1 MRIIKVL
8 TIAAIGIMSINT
20 ANAQDKVEGSVSADV
35 VSRYIWRGQEL
46 GDAAIQPSAS
56 LAYKGL
62 SLTAWGSYGFLNSKD
77 TKEFDLTLAYTIG
90 GLNIGITD
98 YWFSKHGADNKYFEY
113 RAHDTEHVWEANIGY
128 DFGPLAI
135 QWYTNI
141 AGADGQNKSGD
152 RAYSSYVQLSAPF
165 KLATCDWTATI
176 GAVPYT
182 TDFYKDTASGFT
194 VTNVALRATKT
205 IPVCKSWG
213 LPVFMEGSCNPST
226 KKGYLVVGFTV
237 AP

>member
-8 TIAAIGIMSINT
+8 TLAAVAMMSISA

-35 VSRYIWRGQEL
+35 VSRYVWRGQAL
-46 GDAAIQPSAS
+46 GDAAVQPSAS
-56 LAYKGL
+56 LSYKGL
-62 SLTAWGSYGFLNSKD
+62 SLSAWGSYGFLNTED
-77 TKEFDLTLAYTIG
+77 TKEFDLTLSYTVG
-90 GLNIGITD
+90 GFNVGVTD
-98 YWFSKHGADNKYFEY
+98 YWFSYYGADNKYFEY
-113 RAHDTEHVWEANIGY
+113 RAHDTSHVWEANVGY

-141 AGADGQNKSGD
+141 AGADGINKSGK

-165 KLATCDWTATI
+165 TLATCDWTATI
-176 GAVPYT
+176 GAVPYAT
-182 TDFYKDTASGFT
+182 SFYSDVNGFA
-194 VTNVALRATKT
+194 VTNVALRATKA
-205 IPVCKSWG
+205 IPVCKKWS
-213 LPVFMEGSCNPST
+213 LPLFMEGSCNPST

>member
-8 TIAAIGIMSINT
+8 TLAAVAMMGFSA

-35 VSRYIWRGQEL
+35 VSRYVWRGQAL
-46 GDAAIQPSAS
+46 GDAAVQPSAS
-56 LAYKGL
+56 LSYKGL
-62 SLTAWGSYGFLNSKD
+62 SLSAWGSYGFLNTED
-77 TKEFDLTLAYTIG
+77 TKEFDLTLSYTVG
-90 GLNIGITD
+90 GFNVGVTD
-98 YWFSKHGADNKYFEY
+98 YWFSYYGADNKYFEY
-113 RAHDTEHVWEANIGY
+113 RAHDTSHVWEANVGY

-141 AGADGQNKSGD
+141 AGADGINKSGK

-165 KLATCDWTATI
+165 SLATCDWTATI
-176 GAVPYT
+176 GAVPYAT
-182 TDFYKDTASGFT
+182 NFYSDVNGFA
-194 VTNVALRATKT
+194 VTNVALRATKA
-205 IPVCKSWG
+205 IPVCKKWS
-213 LPVFMEGSCNPST
+213 LPLFMEGSCNPST

>member
-8 TIAAIGIMSINT
+8 TIAAMGIMSINT

-62 SLTAWGSYGFLNSKD
+62 SLTAWGSYGFLNSAD

-176 GAVPYT
+176 GAVPYA

-213 LPVFMEGSCNPST
+213 LPLFMEGSCNPST

>member
-8 TIAAIGIMSINT
+8 TLAAVAMVSFSA

-35 VSRYIWRGQEL
+35 VSRYVWRGQAL
-46 GDAAIQPSAS
+46 GDAAVQPSAS
-56 LAYKGL
+56 LSYKGL
-62 SLTAWGSYGFLNSKD
+62 SLSAWGSYGFLNTED
-77 TKEFDLTLAYTIG
+77 TKEFDLTLSYTVG
-90 GLNIGITD
+90 GFNVGVTD
-98 YWFSKHGADNKYFEY
+98 YWFSYYGADNKYFEY
-113 RAHDTEHVWEANIGY
+113 RAHDTSHVWEANVGY

-141 AGADGQNKSGD
+141 AGADGINKSGK

-165 KLATCDWTATI
+165 TLATCDWTATI
-176 GAVPYT
+176 GAVPYAT
-182 TDFYKDTASGFT
+182 SFYSDVNGFA
-194 VTNVALRATKT
+194 VTNVALRATKA
-205 IPVCKSWG
+205 IPVCKKWS
-213 LPVFMEGSCNPST
+213 LPLFLEGSCNPST

>member
-8 TIAAIGIMSINT
+8 TLAAVAMMSFSA

-35 VSRYIWRGQEL
+35 VSRYVWRGQAL
-46 GDAAIQPSAS
+46 GDAAVQPSAS
-56 LAYKGL
+56 LSYKGL
-62 SLTAWGSYGFLNSKD
+62 SLSAWGSYGFLNTED
-77 TKEFDLTLAYTIG
+77 TKEFDLTLSYTVG
-90 GLNIGITD
+90 GFNVGVTD
-98 YWFSKHGADNKYFEY
+98 YWFSYYGADNKYFEY
-113 RAHDTEHVWEANIGY
+113 RAHDTSHVWEANVGY

-141 AGADGQNKSGD
+141 AGADGINKSGK

-165 KLATCDWTATI
+165 TLATCDWTATI
-176 GAVPYT
+176 GAVPYAT
-182 TDFYKDTASGFT
+182 SFYSDVNGFA
-194 VTNVALRATKT
+194 VTNVALRATKA
-205 IPVCKSWG
+205 IPVCKKWS
-213 LPVFMEGSCNPST
+213 LPLFLEGSCNPST

>member
-8 TIAAIGIMSINT
+8 TLAAVAMMSFSA

-35 VSRYIWRGQEL
+35 VSRYVWRGQAL
-46 GDAAIQPSAS
+46 GDAAVQPSAS
-56 LAYKGL
+56 LSYKGL
-62 SLTAWGSYGFLNSKD
+62 SLSAWGSYGFLNTED
-77 TKEFDLTLAYTIG
+77 TKEFDLTLSYTVG
-90 GLNIGITD
+90 GFNVGVTD
-98 YWFSKHGADNKYFEY
+98 YWFSYYGADNKYFEY
-113 RAHDTEHVWEANIGY
+113 RAHDTSHVWEANVGY

-141 AGADGQNKSGD
+141 AGADGINKSGK

-165 KLATCDWTATI
+165 SLATCDWTATI
-176 GAVPYT
+176 GAVPYAT
-182 TDFYKDTASGFT
+182 SFYSDANGFA
-194 VTNVALRATKT
+194 VTNVALRATKA
-205 IPVCKSWG
+205 IPVCKKWS
-213 LPVFMEGSCNPST
+213 LPLFMEGSCNPST

>member
-8 TIAAIGIMSINT
+8 TLAAVAMMSFSA

-35 VSRYIWRGQEL
+35 VSRYVWRGQVL
-46 GDAAIQPSAS
+46 GDAAVQPSAS
-56 LAYKGL
+56 LSYKGL
-62 SLTAWGSYGFLNSKD
+62 SLSAWGSYGFLNTED
-77 TKEFDLTLAYTIG
+77 TKEFDLTLSYTVG
-90 GLNIGITD
+90 GFNVGVTD
-98 YWFSKHGADNKYFEY
+98 YWFSYYGADNKYFEY
-113 RAHDTEHVWEANIGY
+113 RAHDTSHVWEANVGY

-141 AGADGQNKSGD
+141 AGADGINKSGK

-165 KLATCDWTATI
+165 SLATCDWTATI
-176 GAVPYT
+176 GAVPYAT
-182 TDFYKDTASGFT
+182 NFYSDVNGFA
-194 VTNVALRATKT
+194 VTNVALRATKA
-205 IPVCKSWG
+205 IPVCKKWS
-213 LPVFMEGSCNPST
+213 LPLFLEGSCNPST

>member
-8 TIAAIGIMSINT
+8 TLAAVAMMSFSA

-35 VSRYIWRGQEL
+35 VSRYVWRGQAL
-46 GDAAIQPSAS
+46 GDAAVQPSAS
-56 LAYKGL
+56 LSYKGL
-62 SLTAWGSYGFLNSKD
+62 SLSAWGSYGFLNTED
-77 TKEFDLTLAYTIG
+77 TKEFDLTLSYTVG
-90 GLNIGITD
+90 GFNVGVTD
-98 YWFSKHGADNKYFEY
+98 YWFSYYGADNKYFEY
-113 RAHDTEHVWEANIGY
+113 RAHDTSHVWEANVGY

-141 AGADGQNKSGD
+141 AGADGINKSGK

-165 KLATCDWTATI
+165 SLATCDWTATI
-176 GAVPYT
+176 GAVPYAT
-182 TDFYKDTASGFT
+182 SFYSDVNGFA
-194 VTNVALRATKT
+194 VTNVALRATKA
-205 IPVCKSWG
+205 IPVCKKWS
-213 LPVFMEGSCNPST
+213 LPLFMEGSCNPST

>member
-8 TIAAIGIMSINT
+8 TLAAVAMVSFSA

-35 VSRYIWRGQEL
+35 VSRYVWRGQAL
-46 GDAAIQPSAS
+46 GDAAVQPSAS
-56 LAYKGL
+56 LSYKGL
-62 SLTAWGSYGFLNSKD
+62 SLSAWGSYGFLNTED
-77 TKEFDLTLAYTIG
+77 TKEFDLTLSYTVG
-90 GLNIGITD
+90 GFNVGVTD
-98 YWFSKHGADNKYFEY
+98 YWFSYYGADNKYFEY
-113 RAHDTEHVWEANIGY
+113 RAHDTSHVWEANVGY

-141 AGADGQNKSGD
+141 AGADGINKSGK

-165 KLATCDWTATI
+165 SLATCDWTATI
-176 GAVPYT
+176 GAVPYAT
-182 TDFYKDTASGFT
+182 NFYSDVNGFA
-194 VTNVALRATKT
+194 VTNVALRATKA
-205 IPVCKSWG
+205 IPVCKKWS
-213 LPVFMEGSCNPST
+213 LPLFMEGSCNPST

>member
-8 TIAAIGIMSINT
+8 TLAAVAMMSFSA

-35 VSRYIWRGQEL
+35 VSRYVWRGQAL
-46 GDAAIQPSAS
+46 GDAAVQPSAS
-56 LAYKGL
+56 LSYKGL
-62 SLTAWGSYGFLNSKD
+62 SLSAWGSYGFFNTED
-77 TKEFDLTLAYTIG
+77 TKEFDLTLSYTVG
-90 GLNIGITD
+90 GFNVGVTD
-98 YWFSKHGADNKYFEY
+98 YWFSYYGADNKYFEY
-113 RAHDTEHVWEANIGY
+113 RAHDTSHVWEANVGY

-141 AGADGQNKSGD
+141 AGADGINKSGK

-165 KLATCDWTATI
+165 TLATCDWTATI
-176 GAVPYT
+176 GAVPYAT
-182 TDFYKDTASGFT
+182 SFYSDVNGFA
-194 VTNVALRATKT
+194 VTNVALRATKA
-205 IPVCKSWG
+205 IPVCKKWS
-213 LPVFMEGSCNPST
+213 LPLFMEGSCNPST

>member
-8 TIAAIGIMSINT
+8 TLAAVAMVSFSA

-35 VSRYIWRGQEL
+35 VSRYVWRGQAL
-46 GDAAIQPSAS
+46 GDAAVQPSAS
-56 LAYKGL
+56 LSYKGL
-62 SLTAWGSYGFLNSKD
+62 SLSAWGSYGFLNTED
-77 TKEFDLTLAYTIG
+77 TKEFDLTLSYTVG
-90 GLNIGITD
+90 GFNVGVTD
-98 YWFSKHGADNKYFEY
+98 YWFSYYGADNKYFEY
-113 RAHDTEHVWEANIGY
+113 RAHDTSHVWEANVGY

-141 AGADGQNKSGD
+141 AGADGINKSGK

-165 KLATCDWTATI
+165 TLATCDWTATI
-176 GAVPYT
+176 GAVPYAT
-182 TDFYKDTASGFT
+182 SFYSDVNGFA
-194 VTNVALRATKT
+194 VTNVALRATKA
-205 IPVCKSWG
+205 IPVCKKWS
-213 LPVFMEGSCNPST
+213 LPLFMEGSCNPST